1 MIFNPTIDYGKSY
14 QLRILSL
21 ILNYTTYYL
30 EGIAMAERLVA
41 KQAPRFEME
50 AVLANKEFGK
60 VSLEENMKNGK
71 WTVLFFY
78 PMDFTFVCPTEITA
92 LSDRYDEFE
101 DLDAEVIGVST
112 DTIHTHLAWINTD
125 RTDNGLG
132 QLKYPLAADH
142 NQKVARDYGVLI
154 EEEGVAL
161 RGLFI
166 INPEGELQYQVV
178 NHNNIGRDVDETL
191 RVLQAL
197 QTGGLCPANW
207 RPGQKTL
214 EV

>member
-1 MIFNPTIDYGKSY
+1 
-14 QLRILSL
+14 
-21 ILNYTTYYL
+21 
-30 EGIAMAERLVA
+30 MAERMVG
-41 KQAPRFEME
+41 KQAPRFEMD
-50 AVLANKEFGK
+50 AVMPNKEFGK
-60 VSLEENMKNGK
+60 VSLEENMKEDK

-92 LSDRYDEFE
+92 MSDRFDEFE

-112 DTIHTHLAWINTD
+112 DTIHTHKAWINTARD
-125 RTDNGLG
+125 ENGLG
-132 QLKYPLAADH
+132 ELAYPLAADTNH
-142 NQKVARDYGVLI
+142 AVSTDYGVLI

-166 INPEGELQYQVV
+166 INPEGEMQYQTVFD
-178 NHNNIGRDVDETL
+178 NNIGRDVDETL

-207 RPGQKTL
+207 KPGQKTL
-214 EV
+214 

>member
-1 MIFNPTIDYGKSY
+1 
-14 QLRILSL
+14 
-21 ILNYTTYYL
+21 
-30 EGIAMAERLVA
+30 MAERMVA
-41 KQAPRFEME
+41 KQAPRFEMD
-50 AVLANKEFGK
+50 AVMPNKEFGK
-60 VSLEENMKNGK
+60 VSLEENMKNDK

-92 LSDRYDEFE
+92 MSDRFDEFE
-101 DLDAEVIGVST
+101 DLDAEIIGVST
-112 DTIHTHLAWINTD
+112 DTIHTHLAWINKD
-125 RTDNGLG
+125 RTDNGIG
-132 QLKYPLAADH
+132 QLKYALAADH
-142 NQKVARDYGVLI
+142 NQKVAKEYGVLI

-178 NHNNIGRDVDETL
+178 HHNNIGRDVDEVL

-207 RPGQKTL
+207 HPGDALL
-214 EV
+214 EG

>member
-1 MIFNPTIDYGKSY
+1 MSEK
-14 QLRILSL
+14 R
-21 ILNYTTYYL
+21 
-30 EGIAMAERLVA
+30 MVA
-41 KQAPRFEME
+41 KQAPRFEMD
-50 AVLANKEFGK
+50 AVMPNKEFGK
-60 VSLEENMKNGK
+60 VSLEEMMKEDK

-112 DTIHTHLAWINTD
+112 DTIHTHKAWINTSRD
-125 RTDNGLG
+125 DNGLG
-132 QLKYPLAADH
+132 ELKYPLAADTNH
-142 NQKVARDYGVLI
+142 KVSEEFGVLI
-154 EEEGVAL
+154 EDEGVAL

-166 INPEGELQYQVV
+166 ISPEGELMYSVV

-207 RPGQKTL
+207 KPGQDTL
-214 EV
+214 NV

>member
-1 MIFNPTIDYGKSY
+1 
-14 QLRILSL
+14 
-21 ILNYTTYYL
+21 
-30 EGIAMAERLVA
+30 MAERLVG

-50 AVLANKEFGK
+50 AVMPNKEFKK

-78 PMDFTFVCPTEITA
+78 PMDFTFVCPTEIIA
-92 LSDRYDEFE
+92 LSDRYNEFA

-112 DTIHTHLAWINTD
+112 DTVHTHLAWINTN
-125 RTDNGLG
+125 RKQNGLG
-132 QLKYPLAADH
+132 DLNYPLAADTNH
-142 NQKVARDYGVLI
+142 VVSRDYGVLV

-166 INPEGELQYQVV
+166 ISPEGELMYQVV
-178 NHNNIGRDVDETL
+178 HHNNIGRETDEVL

-207 RPGQKTL
+207 RPGQLTL
-214 EV
+214 

>member
-1 MIFNPTIDYGKSY
+1 MGGNT
-14 QLRILSL
+14 
-21 ILNYTTYYL
+21 
-30 EGIAMAERLVA
+30 MAERMVG
-41 KQAPRFEME
+41 KQAPSFEMD
-50 AVLANKEFGK
+50 AVLADKTFGK
-60 VSLEENMKNGK
+60 VSLAKNITEEK

-92 LSDRYDEFE
+92 MSDRYDEFE

-125 RTDNGLG
+125 RTQNGLG
-132 QLKYPLAADH
+132 DLAYPLAADTNH
-142 NQKVARDYGVLI
+142 QVSKDYGVLI
-154 EEEGVAL
+154 EEEGIAL

-166 INPEGELQYQVV
+166 INPEGELQYQTVF
-178 NHNNIGRDVDETL
+178 HNNIGRDVDETL

-207 RPGQKTL
+207 RPGQATL
-214 EV
+214 

>member
-1 MIFNPTIDYGKSY
+1 MV
-14 QLRILSL
+14 
-21 ILNYTTYYL
+21 
-30 EGIAMAERLVA
+30 ERMVGT
-41 KQAPRFEME
+41 QAPRFEME
-50 AVLANKEFGK
+50 AVMKDKSFGK
-60 VSLEENMKNGK
+60 VSLEENMKNDK

-92 LSDRYDEFE
+92 MSDRYDEFE

-112 DTIHTHLAWINTD
+112 DTIHTHKAWINTD
-125 RTDNGLG
+125 RKDNGLG
-132 QLKYPLAADH
+132 ELNYPLAADTNH
-142 NQKVARDYGVLI
+142 EVARNYGVLI
-154 EEEGVAL
+154 EEEGIAL

-166 INPEGELQYQVV
+166 VNPEGEMQYQTVF
-178 NHNNIGRDVDETL
+178 HNNIGRDVDETL

-214 EV
+214 

>member
-1 MIFNPTIDYGKSY
+1 
-14 QLRILSL
+14 
-21 ILNYTTYYL
+21 
-30 EGIAMAERLVA
+30 MAERMVA

-50 AVLANKEFGK
+50 AVMPNKEFGT
-60 VSLEENMKNGK
+60 VNLDEIMKQDK

-92 LSDRYDEFE
+92 LSDRYEEFE

-112 DTIHTHLAWINTD
+112 DTVHTHLAWIKTSRD
-125 RTDNGLG
+125 ENGLG
-132 QLKYPLAADH
+132 DVNYPLAADH
-142 NQKVARDYGVLI
+142 NHEVARKYGVLI

-166 INPEGELQYQVV
+166 INPEGELQYSVV

-207 RPGQKTL
+207 KPGQETL
-214 EV
+214 SV

>member
-1 MIFNPTIDYGKSY
+1 
-14 QLRILSL
+14 
-21 ILNYTTYYL
+21 
-30 EGIAMAERLVA
+30 MAERMVG

-50 AVLANKEFGK
+50 AVMPNKEFGK
-60 VSLEENMKNGK
+60 VSLEENMKEDK

-92 LSDRYDEFE
+92 MSDRYDEFE

-112 DTIHTHLAWINTD
+112 DTIHTHKAWINTS
-125 RTDNGLG
+125 REDNGLG
-132 QLKYPLAADH
+132 ELQYPLAADTNH
-142 NQKVARDYGVLI
+142 AVAKDYGVLI

-166 INPEGELQYQVV
+166 VNPEGELQYQTVF
-178 NHNNIGRDVDETL
+178 HNNIGRDVDETL

-207 RPGQKTL
+207 KPGQKTL
-214 EV
+214 

>member
-1 MIFNPTIDYGKSY
+1 
-14 QLRILSL
+14 
-21 ILNYTTYYL
+21 
-30 EGIAMAERLVA
+30 MAERMVG
-41 KQAPRFEME
+41 KPAPRFEMD
-50 AVLANKEFGK
+50 AVLANKDFGK
-60 VSLEENMKNGK
+60 VSLSENMKNEK

-78 PMDFTFVCPTEITA
+78 PMDFTFVCPTEITS

-112 DTIHTHLAWINTD
+112 DTIHTHLAWIKTG
-125 RTDNGLG
+125 RTENGLG
-132 QLKYPLAADH
+132 DLKYPLAADTNH
-142 NQKVARDYGVLI
+142 AVSREYGVLI
-154 EEEGVAL
+154 GEEGIAL

-166 INPEGELQYQVV
+166 ISPEGEMMYSVV

-207 RPGQKTL
+207 KPGQATL
-214 EV
+214 

>member
-1 MIFNPTIDYGKSY
+1 
-14 QLRILSL
+14 
-21 ILNYTTYYL
+21 
-30 EGIAMAERLVA
+30 MAERMVG
-41 KQAPRFEME
+41 KQAPNFEMD
-50 AVLANKEFGK
+50 AVMANKEFGK
-60 VSLEENMKNGK
+60 VSLEELKKAGK

-92 LSDRYDEFE
+92 MSDRYE
-101 DLDAEVIGVST
+101 DFKALDAEVIGVST

-125 RTDNGLG
+125 RSENGLG
-132 QLKYPLAADH
+132 DLNYPLAADTNH
-142 NQKVARDYGVLI
+142 VVSQEYGVLI

-166 INPEGELQYQVV
+166 INPEGELMYQVV

-197 QTGGLCPANW
+197 QTGGLCPVNW
-207 RPGQKTL
+207 KPGQETL
-214 EV
+214 NP

>member
-1 MIFNPTIDYGKSY
+1 
-14 QLRILSL
+14 
-21 ILNYTTYYL
+21 
-30 EGIAMAERLVA
+30 MAERMVG
-41 KQAPRFEME
+41 KQAPRFTMD
-50 AVLANKEFGK
+50 AVLADKSFGK
-60 VSLEENMKNGK
+60 VSLEEIMNEDK

-92 LSDRYDEFE
+92 MSDRYDEFE

-112 DTIHTHLAWINTD
+112 DTIHTHLAWINTA
-125 RTDNGLG
+125 RQDNGLG
-132 QLKYPLAADH
+132 ELKYPLAADTNH
-142 NQKVARDYGVLI
+142 AVAREYGVLI
-154 EEEGVAL
+154 EEEGIAL

-166 INPEGELQYQVV
+166 INPEGEMQYQTVF
-178 NHNNIGRDVDETL
+178 HNNIGRDVDETL

-214 EV
+214 